1 MSERILEAAGRVA
14 GRLVTLVSMTLALI
28 FAVNFIAHADGL
40 PDSTESDITED
51 GWGIQV
57 GTLDEDVNSVPNL
70 AATPFTREAFVQVTG
85 FGKITGKGRF
95 PVTAAN
101 LILGYQMGCQSDISK
116 GVDLGGNLGA
126 GPALNGTTAGDGS
139 VGGSLARSIGG
150 SLAFSLRPGGIIA
163 IPMDSIALKGDE
175 ARLRVRNIH
184 VKIDACNGS
193 VTIRSFAIMNITSDF
208 SHSSLATY
216 GIPIQI

>member
-1 MSERILEAAGRVA
+1 MSEGILEAAGRVA

>member
-1 MSERILEAAGRVA
+1 MA

>member
-1 MSERILEAAGRVA
+1 
-14 GRLVTLVSMTLALI
+14 MTLALI

>member
-1 MSERILEAAGRVA
+1 M
-14 GRLVTLVSMTLALI
+14 
-28 FAVNFIAHADGL
+28 
-40 PDSTESDITED
+40 
-51 GWGIQV
+51 
-57 GTLDEDVNSVPNL
+57 
-70 AATPFTREAFVQVTG
+70 
-85 FGKITGKGRF
+85 
-95 PVTAAN
+95 
-101 LILGYQMGCQSDISK
+101 
-116 GVDLGGNLGA
+116 DLGGNLGA

>member
-1 MSERILEAAGRVA
+1 MREGILKAAGWVSR
-14 GRLVTLVSMTLALI
+14 RLVTLVSMTLALI

>member
-1 MSERILEAAGRVA
+1 MEAAGRVA

>member
-1 MSERILEAAGRVA
+1 MSEGILEAAGRVA

-116 GVDLGGNLGA
+116 GWIWA
-126 GPALNGTTAGDGS
+126 EIS
-139 VGGSLARSIGG
+139 AR
-150 SLAFSLRPGGIIA
+150 
-163 IPMDSIALKGDE
+163 D
-175 ARLRVRNIH
+175 RL
-184 VKIDACNGS
+184 
-193 VTIRSFAIMNITSDF
+193 
-208 SHSSLATY
+208 
-216 GIPIQI
+216 

>member
-1 MSERILEAAGRVA
+1 M
-14 GRLVTLVSMTLALI
+14 TLVSMTLALI

>member
-1 MSERILEAAGRVA
+1 MKAAGWVSR
-14 GRLVTLVSMTLALI
+14 RLVTLVSMTLALI

>member
-1 MSERILEAAGRVA
+1 MGEGILKAAGWVSR
-14 GRLVTLVSMTLALI
+14 RLVTLVSMTLALI